1 VLDFFSKLF
10 DARFMP
16 HGHCFFWLPEIL
28 WLHVVSDGLIA
39 GSYFLMPFALIQ
51 LARKRRDLAFHW
63 MFFLFGAFILA
74 CGATHV
80 MSIWTLWI
88 PMYRLEGVIKAA
100 TALVS
105 VPTAILLIR
114 LLPHAIAL
122 PSPAQLRSVN
132 LELQNEISER
142 KAAEE
147 RVRSLNEMLEDRV
160 AQRTKEL
167 EDANRALR
175 IANENLEQFAFS
187 ASHDLKEPLRNVA
200 IYSQLLQKR
209 YNGRFD
215 DEANHFLGYLVQGA
229 QRMDR
234 LVTDLLIYTRVG
246 VADQLEV
253 TPVHSGKVLG
263 IVLENLSEALKS
275 HQVAVTSD
283 SLPIIL
289 MSETSLEQVLQ
300 NLIENAI
307 KYRSEGVSP
316 AVHVSATLS
325 SGDWLFSVSDN
336 GIGIAPEYH
345 EQVFG
350 IFKRLHGAGS
360 KISGTGMG
368 LAICRRIVSRAGGRI
383 WVESALGEGSTFYF
397 TVPASQ
403 SGQERG

>member
-1 VLDFFSKLF
+1 
-10 DARFMP
+10 MP